1 MRVLGEERTRKGLRW
16 NLRRSPESSNLHLSQ
31 NGNIIDMRRALT
43 EKEEQERLEAWKKV
57 RELRE
62 EFPAQTGFY
71 SVNRVEVDN
80 CYTWQIEYHV

>member
-1 MRVLGEERTRKGLRW
+1 
-16 NLRRSPESSNLHLSQ
+16 
-31 NGNIIDMRRALT
+31 MRRALT